1 MVPIYNGILLNHKKN
16 GIMPFAATWIQPE
29 IVILSEVKSQRERQV
44 SYNITYMWNLKYG
57 TNEPIYRIETDL
69 QT

>member
-1 MVPIYNGILLNHKKN
+1 
-16 GIMPFAATWIQPE
+16 MPFAATWIQPE